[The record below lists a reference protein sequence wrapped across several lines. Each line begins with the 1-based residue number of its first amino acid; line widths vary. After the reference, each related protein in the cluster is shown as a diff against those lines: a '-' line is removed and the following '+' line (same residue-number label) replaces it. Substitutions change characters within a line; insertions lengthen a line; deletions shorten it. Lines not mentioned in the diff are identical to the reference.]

1 LTHDARWEIVENA
14 ARELSLQVDREL
26 LIRIGQIS
34 DGFPYYVHLISEMMF
49 WSVYDDGEILS
60 ECLSTHFHDGV
71 RDAVSSAQTMLR
83 IAYDR
88 ATQKYSDDYQEV
100 LWAVADDVMLRRQV
114 SNIYDHS
121 YLRIMRE
128 RPERKILDK
137 TQFYN
142 RMNSLRSDRHGS
154 ILVAKGAGW
163 YEFRENVVRGYVR
176 LRAEAQG
183 IKLGRDH
190 FSAA

>member
-1 LTHDARWEIVENA
+1 MIKQISDQHLGVRLIFCGIGTSLEDLIGAHLSTDRYITPVELERLTHDARWEIVENA

-100 LWAVADDVMLRRQV
+100 LWAVADDVC
-114 SNIYDHS
+114 
-121 YLRIMRE
+121 
-128 RPERKILDK
+128 
-137 TQFYN
+137 
-142 RMNSLRSDRHGS
+142 
-154 ILVAKGAGW
+154 
-163 YEFRENVVRGYVR
+163 
-176 LRAEAQG
+176 
-183 IKLGRDH
+183 
-190 FSAA
+190 